1 MKPRGPVDNPS
12 THGILVDIT
21 YLNTTRSHPI
31 HWDPFMQIY
40 FRKIYKFIKTDH
52 KSLSYNSLIY
62 KILHVKSIFFFKK
75 ISQSHNPAFF
85 TPTIL
90 DEG

>member
-1 MKPRGPVDNPS
+1 MKPRGLVDNPS
-12 THGILVDIT
+12 MRGILVGIA

-31 HWDPFMQIY
+31 HWDPFMHIY
-40 FRKIYKFIKTDH
+40 FRKIYKFIKIDH
-52 KSLSYNSLIY
+52 KSLNYNSLIY

-85 TPTIL
+85 TLAIPN
-90 DEG
+90 EG